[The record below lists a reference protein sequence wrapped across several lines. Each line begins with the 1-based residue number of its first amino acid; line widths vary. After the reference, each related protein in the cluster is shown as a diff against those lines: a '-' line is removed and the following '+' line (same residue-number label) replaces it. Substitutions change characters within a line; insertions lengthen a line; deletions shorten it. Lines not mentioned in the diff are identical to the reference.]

1 MTAEPLKEIFWS
13 QVGDRP
19 DLTEVTR
26 IAADAKK
33 GGFTVDA
40 ELRIRVAAVVAHVGF
55 LAPDRTSE
63 VFDAFAASWLE
74 KPVAAAPIATL
85 DLPTGPV
92 PDELLNTYWSLVEDG
107 VAGSL
112 DAASITERTA
122 GLGGLQNEAFLDR
135 LAQSSMQYP
144 GVQEI
149 AGLSTPPWVKLQTL
163 AACQLGSI
171 GRQYHDLIVDNGFDL
186 EVLDGHALGLSELPS
201 PLDFL
206 YARNLQTHDLWHLV
220 AGYETT
226 VLHEFA
232 IAAFQLA
239 QFGHSYSGNLMA
251 VMTGVAAL
259 SPAIGF
265 PIMMDA
271 VLTAWAHGR
280 ETSPMMGIIWEDS
293 WNLSVE
299 EIRQNHAILPY
310 ESPHPANLIELG
322 AGEA

>member
-1 MTAEPLKEIFWS
+1 VTAEPLKEIFWS

-19 DLTEVTR
+19 DLTAVR
-26 IAADAKK
+26 RLAADAKK

-40 ELRIRVAAVVAHVGF
+40 ELRIRVAAVLAHVGF
-55 LAPDRTSE
+55 LAPDRTGE
-63 VFDAFAASWLE
+63 VFDAFADGWLE
-74 KPVAAAPIATL
+74 KPVAATPIAAL
-85 DLPTGPV
+85 DLSTETV
-92 PDELLNTYWSLVEDG
+92 PDELLDTYWSIVEDG

-122 GLGGLQNEAFLDR
+122 GLGKFQNEAFQDR
-135 LAQSSMQYP
+135 LARSSIQYP
-144 GVQEI
+144 GVKEV
-149 AGLSTPPWVKLQTL
+149 AGLSTPPGFKLSTL

-186 EVLDGHALGLSELPS
+186 EVLDGQALGLSKLPP

-226 VLHEFA
+226 ILHEFA

-239 QFGHSYSGNLMA
+239 QFGHSYSGSLMA
-251 VMTGVAAL
+251 VMAGVAAL

-265 PIMMDA
+265 PILMDA
-271 VLTAWAHGR
+271 VFTAWVHGR
-280 ETSPMMGIIWEDS
+280 ETSPMIGILWEDS
-293 WNLSVE
+293 WDLSVE
-299 EIRQNHAILPY
+299 DIRQSYAILPY

-322 AGEA
+322 AA